1 MTWVFPTGSM
11 LCHYRYRVNGKPGRV
26 TLGRSLPLSL
36 RAARLERDRRERL
49 DAGRT
54 EGR

>member
-1 MTWVFPTGSM
+1 MIEVFPTGGM
-11 LCHYRYRVNGKPGRV
+11 LWHHRYLVNRKVGRV
-26 TLGRSLPLSL
+26 TLGRCLPLLL